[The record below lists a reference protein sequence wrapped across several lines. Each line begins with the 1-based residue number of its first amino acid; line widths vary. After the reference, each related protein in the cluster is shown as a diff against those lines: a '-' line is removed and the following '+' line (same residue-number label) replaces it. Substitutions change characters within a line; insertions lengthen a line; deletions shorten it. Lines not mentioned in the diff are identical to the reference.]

1 MTFVTEAAI
10 RQRIADGV
18 DAIRARDL
26 DALTALYAPDV
37 VSFDLGAPLR
47 YAGDDNK
54 RRAWQEVF
62 AAYTGPIG
70 YDVHELTITTEGDI
84 AFVHSLNHVRGTLA
98 SGRDIDMWLRWT
110 ACLRRVDGV
119 WMVTHDHVSV
129 PADLEYGK
137 AIVNLT
143 P

>member
-1 MTFVTEAAI
+1 MTEAAI